1 MRHDHVWRQRNV
13 SRLPH
18 TAMACADTGN
28 GMGVVGDMTD
38 GC

>member
-1 MRHDHVWRQRNV
+1 MTKDRARRQPNV
-13 SRLPH
+13 SAVQH
-18 TAMACADTGN
+18 TATACADTGN